1 MRSKT
6 SIKNDIL
13 YFVVKIKL
21 IIIDEDYSSFF
32 YSFFCNVREICTENT
47 YNLYVRV
54 ERTKVIYYPAN

>member
-13 YFVVKIKL
+13 YFAVKIKL

-32 YSFFCNVREICTENT
+32 IPFFSCNVRNLYT
-47 YNLYVRV
+47 YNLLCVKELRLH
-54 ERTKVIYYPAN
+54 